1 MTSSQARYAGINS
14 GKEERA
20 ARAGGWCLDNPN
32 PPLSELPPFLGIT
45 LNPDLMHAS
54 GAQNGQEVK
63 GGVGRTTEAIPHWHS
78 SKGDSSV
85 KA

>member
-1 MTSSQARYAGINS
+1 MLGSTQGRKKGLP
-14 GKEERA
+14 GQ
-20 ARAGGWCLDNPN
+20 GGWSLDNPN
-32 PPLSELPPFLGIT
+32 PSLSELPPFLGIT

-78 SKGDSSV
+78 SKGDSPV